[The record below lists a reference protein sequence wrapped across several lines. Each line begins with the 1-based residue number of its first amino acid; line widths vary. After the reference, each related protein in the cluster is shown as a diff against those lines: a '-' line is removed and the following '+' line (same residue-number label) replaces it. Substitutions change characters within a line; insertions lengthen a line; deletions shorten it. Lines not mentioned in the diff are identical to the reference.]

1 MLKFILKRFVP
12 SKALTSRGNFKS
24 KSTGGKDDVETTT
37 PGSGEQPK
45 MVHCR
50 YDLSSSEPQSLSF
63 WSGFDEFE
71 FKRQCRELAGRC
83 SLDRPTRFVDAVS
96 SLFPLLQ
103 VGHIVGRRQPNFIS
117 LRSERAR
124 LQTFRDWQNAVITP
138 LALAKN
144 GFFFTGI
151 ADLVQC
157 VFCRGVLGDWD
168 SDEIPIPGDQY
179 PTYRHRR
186 QLPHCPFVRGFDIHN
201 VTGGDEDELQGVENL
216 RLEDE
221 LCVRLHKWLCS
232 LINFSFHHVYNEGVE
247 CLFGDFHYTGFTV
260 TRFERR

>member
-83 SLDRPTRFVDAVS
+83 SLDRPTRFVDACLRSFRCCRLVISSVDVNRISSHCVVKELGCRRSVTGRTLSSRLLLLPRMVS
-96 SLFPLLQ
+96 SLQALQ
-103 VGHIVGRRQPNFIS
+103 IS
-117 LRSERAR
+117 SSASSVVE
-124 LQTFRDWQNAVITP
+124 F
-138 LALAKN
+138 LAIGTLMKYRYLEIN
-144 GFFFTGI
+144 TRPTGI
-151 ADLVQC
+151 VVSCHTVRSFEVSTFIMLLVVMRTNSKAWKISDLKT
-157 VFCRGVLGDWD
+157 
-168 SDEIPIPGDQY
+168 S
-179 PTYRHRR
+179 
-186 QLPHCPFVRGFDIHN
+186 FV
-201 VTGGDEDELQGVENL
+201 
-216 RLEDE
+216 
-221 LCVRLHKWLCS
+221 
-232 LINFSFHHVYNEGVE
+232 
-247 CLFGDFHYTGFTV
+247 
-260 TRFERR
+260 